1 MKEQKIDE
9 TTLNNLREL
18 INTKSLFVQTFG
30 QIELRRREIER
41 QVKDLDLIEKQ
52 SNESFKT
59 VDDQILSIT
68 KELEK
73 KYPRGSLNLDTG
85 IMTYKD

>member
-41 QVKDLDLIEKQ
+41 QVKELDIVEKEA
-52 SNESFKT
+52 NESFKT